1 MACLPFLRRDRGEPG
16 TREATRRLS
25 ARDLPLRAD
34 ALQVDA
40 ANPGAP
46 GRPRTYPG
54 HQEPDRSAREAA
66 LDDTDPIVA
75 AVLAG
80 HLSYDDLTDAQQAA
94 VRDAWERLDA
104 AAIAELDFTLN
115 P

>member
-1 MACLPFLRRDRGEPG
+1 M
-16 TREATRRLS
+16 
-25 ARDLPLRAD
+25 
-34 ALQVDA
+34 
-40 ANPGAP
+40 
-46 GRPRTYPG
+46 
-54 HQEPDRSAREAA
+54 
-66 LDDTDPIVA
+66 DDTDPIVA